1 MEEFVKSLRHPSP
14 LPQWLRWLRQL
25 LPPLCWQCKKVLGGR
40 TFLDPASPFLCSNC
54 LLELPW
60 TDQAYHCRQCGNHTA
75 EPNRLRC
82 QECIEDIWELDET
95 RSVFAYDD
103 IVRHW
108 ILQLKFYGKE
118 NLSPLLGRL
127 LALSFQNSNW
137 LEKYDILIPIPL
149 HSSRLRKRGFN
160 QSLLLAYYFKKN
172 LGKSAPELQTHWLRR
187 IRATRP
193 QTELPLAER
202 LVNMDDAFE
211 TSLEVQNHQILL
223 LDDVMTTGSTLN
235 AAARCLKEAG
245 ASSVGAL
252 VLGRR
257 MWDTVEDG
265 LPDA

>member
-1 MEEFVKSLRHPSP
+1 M
-14 LPQWLRWLRQL
+14 
-25 LPPLCWQCKKVLGGR
+25 
-40 TFLDPASPFLCSNC
+40 
-54 LLELPW
+54 
-60 TDQAYHCRQCGNHTA
+60 
-75 EPNRLRC
+75 
-82 QECIEDIWELDET
+82 
-95 RSVFAYDD
+95 
-103 IVRHW
+103 
-108 ILQLKFYGKE
+108 
-118 NLSPLLGRL
+118 
-127 LALSFQNSNW
+127 
-137 LEKYDILIPIPL
+137 
-149 HSSRLRKRGFN
+149 
-160 QSLLLAYYFKKN
+160 AYYFKKY

-235 AAARCLKEAG
+235 AAARCLKEVG

>member
-1 MEEFVKSLRHPSP
+1 MIQPLRFSAPTVCLNFHGQIR
-14 LPQWLRWLRQL
+14 LIIADNAEITL
-25 LPPLCWQCKKVLGGR
+25 LNQIVSTVRNG
-40 TFLDPASPFLCSNC
+40 
-54 LLELPW
+54 
-60 TDQAYHCRQCGNHTA
+60 
-75 EPNRLRC
+75 
-82 QECIEDIWELDET
+82 IEDIWELDET

-127 LALSFQNSNW
+127 LTLSFQNSNW
-137 LEKYDILIPIPL
+137 LEKYDFLIPIPL

-252 VLGRR
+252 VLGRK
-257 MWDTVEDG
+257 MWDSFEDG
-265 LPDA
+265 FPDA

>member
-1 MEEFVKSLRHPSP
+1 MEEFVESLRHPSP
-14 LPQWLRWLRQL
+14 LPRWLRWLRQL
-25 LPPLCWQCKKVLGGR
+25 LPPLCWQCKKVLGGG
-40 TFLDPASPFLCSNC
+40 TFLDPASPFLCTSC

-82 QECIEDIWELDET
+82 QECIEDIWELDES

-118 NLSPLLGRL
+118 HLSPLLGRL

-137 LEKYDILIPIPL
+137 LEKYDILFPIPL
-149 HSSRLRKRGFN
+149 HSSRLRNRGFN

-245 ASSVGAL
+245 ASSVAAL